1 MKNNPNK
8 IVLFIVEGVS
18 EEIALG
24 PILSKIIS
32 SNVIKFKVL
41 NGDITS
47 DYYNV
52 TKQNV
57 LSKIK
62 DHVKNFMGNIFRA
75 EDILEIIHI
84 VDLDGAFVHESK
96 IVYKDIDSVY
106 YNDTT
111 IETKHVYEIKKRNAF
126 KSSVLNILT
135 TTKSIKISRKKGGEI
150 PYKLFYMSCNL
161 DHVIHSERNSLHS
174 LKKSKAIEFAD
185 KYFEEEIKFYNF
197 LRSSDIL
204 KDENYTDSWLYIQSD
219 SKSLSR
225 CSNLALYLDK
235 YF

>member
-1 MKNNPNK
+1 MKNNPKK
-8 IVLFIVEGVS
+8 IVLLIVEGIS

-52 TKQNV
+52 TTQNV
-57 LSKIK
+57 LTKIK
-62 DHVKNFMGNIFRA
+62 DNVKNFMGNVFRA

-84 VDLDGAFVHESK
+84 VDSDGAFIHESN
-96 IVYKDIDSVY
+96 IVYKDLDSVK

-111 IETKHVYEIKKRNAF
+111 IETKHVHELKKRNAF
-126 KSSVLNILT
+126 KSTILNILT
-135 TTKSIKISRKKGGEI
+135 ATESLKISRRKEGEI

-161 DHVIHSERNSLHS
+161 DHVIHSERNLLYF
-174 LKKSKAIEFAD
+174 LKKSKAIDFAD
-185 KYFEEEIKFYNF
+185 KYFEEETKFYNF
-197 LRSSDIL
+197 LKSNDIL
-204 KDENYTDSWLYIQSD
+204 KAENYSDSWLYIQSD
-219 SKSLSR
+219 AKSLSR